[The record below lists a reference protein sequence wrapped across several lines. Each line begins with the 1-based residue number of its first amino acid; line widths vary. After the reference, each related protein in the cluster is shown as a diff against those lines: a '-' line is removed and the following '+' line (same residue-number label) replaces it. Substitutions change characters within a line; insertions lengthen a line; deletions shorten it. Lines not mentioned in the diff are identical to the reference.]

1 MRQVDEVPFADT
13 VEELEPSSER
23 PQVERIVGDV
33 ARDYLTRAPSD
44 FLASTGGREKAEEW
58 ARECAELQAIDSINT
73 QRYLKAKGVDA
84 LTQLQ
89 SSGRLAQELLVET
102 QLLKPP
108 WE

>member
-1 MRQVDEVPFADT
+1 MPFADR
-13 VEELEPSSER
+13 VEELESSSER
-23 PQVERIVGDV
+23 PQVERIIGDV

-44 FLASTGGREKAEEW
+44 FLASAEGREKADEW
-58 ARECAELQAIDSINT
+58 ARACAELQAIDSINT
-73 QRYLKAKGVDA
+73 QRYLQAKGVDA

-102 QLLKPP
+102 RLPGRP